1 MKRKGMVIAALC
13 ASLSMSA
20 LSAMAADNYE
30 NNKNFTDKT
39 LPESSGNVTLAS
51 AKKTTNRSYGRIKV
65 TDYSHCDAISCWF
78 RTTVDGTQHYWLP
91 YMVTVDDKSYHKVK
105 CCDAD
110 SSYYKKGVKAEMR
123 AENADE
129 EWDFWTE
136 TVSGKI
142 SFN

>member
-1 MKRKGMVIAALC
+1 MKRKG
-13 ASLSMSA
+13 
-20 LSAMAADNYE
+20 
-30 NNKNFTDKT
+30 
-39 LPESSGNVTLAS
+39 
-51 AKKTTNRSYGRIKV
+51 
-65 TDYSHCDAISCWF
+65 
-78 RTTVDGTQHYWLP
+78 
-91 YMVTVDDKSYHKVK
+91 MVTVDDKSYHKVK